1 MKLFSKI
8 VLGVLCVATVASVAG
23 VAASWQYA
31 GGEYQTVENDGGVG
45 LTTFIW
51 EGSDNLHG
59 GTGEDHKQLLDTM
72 IEDLNSDNSVLEA
85 QIDAREKTSIFKW
98 NKWDTYGSM
107 DMRDDTTLSNIFELD
122 TQGLEFLIYFPEKSP
137 NTRYIYT
144 TSVEL
149 GTSGWGQ
156 SNAKPNYP
164 IGTSIYPIYRTTLVL
179 NSSGD
184 WKATITELGSAP
196 SKFYDNDTFGG
207 SVYCCPSFDASKWAV
222 GKLGTSTGN
231 AIYAYVGLNTTAYVD
246 SETEQTYY
254 ALTCSRNT
262 TYTVTSTN
270 ANCTIVIIYNNK
282 VQYTSSLVDGK
293 QTVSFKANSNATY
306 YIRLS
311 GAKDM
316 PFTIS

>member
-8 VLGVLCVATVASVAG
+8 VLGILCVATVASVAG

-72 IEDLNSDNSVLEA
+72 IKDLNSDNSVLEA

-156 SNAKPNYP
+156 NNAKPNYP
-164 IGTSIYPIYRTTLVL
+164 IGTSIYPIYRTTIEYD
-179 NSSGD
+179 GAD
-184 WKATITELGSAP
+184 WIATITELGSAP

-207 SVYCCPSFDASKWAV
+207 SVYCCPSFDGSRFTA

-231 AIYAYVGLNTTAYVD
+231 AIYAYVGLSTTAYVD

-254 ALTCSRNT
+254 ALNSLSAKTQ
-262 TYTVTSTN
+262 YTVTSTN
-270 ANCTIVIIYNNK
+270 ENCLIEIIYDNEVVSSGTTSVSFTTVNK
-282 VQYTSSLVDGK
+282 VRDM
-293 QTVSFKANSNATY
+293 Y

>member
-8 VLGVLCVATVASVAG
+8 VLGILCVATVASVAG

-72 IEDLNSDNSVLEA
+72 IKDLNSDNSVLEA

-164 IGTSIYPIYRTTLVL
+164 IGTSIYPIYRTTLEYD
-179 NSSGD
+179 GTD
-184 WKATITELGSAP
+184 WIATITELGSAP

-207 SVYCCPSFDASKWAV
+207 SVYCCPSFNAERFTV

-231 AIYAYVGLNTTAYVD
+231 AIYAYVGLSTTAYVD

-254 ALTCSRNT
+254 ALNSLSDKTQ
-262 TYTVTSTN
+262 YTITSTN
-270 ANCTIVIIYNNK
+270 ENCLIEIIYDNEVVKSGTTSVSFTTVNK
-282 VQYTSSLVDGK
+282 VRD
-293 QTVSFKANSNATY
+293 TY